1 MRSDRDS
8 RLFELLWW
16 VGYCG
21 DFPVSLVGRIGG
33 HEDWNRHVMYGACR
47 KGYLEIYRAEKK
59 GRVVKSLRITEAG
72 LDFVGNCDSD
82 KYNLILARQELDA
95 RGHGNLD
102 KVLRSHALAHGLVMA
117 NAIGAVTLPAEK
129 PSLKINTVGNYAA
142 HDPDATYYY
151 TAWELREALRERS
164 PNTSPKTARILGVL
178 IREGTLYF
186 LYYTG
191 LTRMYLR
198 QNTEGSVKSSI
209 CTLLTARGFHY
220 DTTSMVVIG
229 HGFEA
234 AKKIAR
240 QGINSSSKYL
250 CVTTSFNNFYY
261 VTDNMEGERVLK
273 SIVDPVTRK
282 ATNDRILSGYRVP
295 EQPTRS
301 YDALTPD
308 TAQPVV
314 LSYQF
319 DLLELLLLNTDPF
332 GYPKEPVLLCYDYQA
347 NAIQSIVGPTV
358 EVRIINGGQ
367 YETKTT
373 DCGRH

>member
-178 IREGTLYF
+178 SREGTLYF

-198 QNTEGSVKSSI
+198 QNTEVSVKSSI

-240 QGINSSSKYL
+240 QGINSKSKYL

-261 VTDNMEGERVLK
+261 VTDNMQGERVLK
-273 SIVDPVTRK
+273 SIVDPAARK
-282 ATNDRILSGYRVP
+282 ETNDRILEGYRVP

-332 GYPKEPVLLCYDYQA
+332 GYPKEPVLLCYDYQV

-373 DCGRH
+373 DCGRR